1 MINVK
6 LDGKQRRFN
15 YSAWLMIALAII
27 VGVLGGLFAVLFRY
41 MIDWSHNGF
50 YGVGKIL
57 FGFLPG
63 NLWIIMIPAIAGLV
77 VGPLIYFFAREAK
90 GHGVPEVME
99 SVALKGGRMRMRV
112 IFVKAIASASS
123 IGAGASVGR
132 EGPIIQMGSGIGS
145 VLGQWF
151 KLKEDKVKM
160 LVACG
165 AAAGIS
171 ATFNAPIAGV
181 MFSQEIILNNFTSST
196 FVPIVI
202 SSVTASAVSRM
213 FLGDTP
219 AFLVQAFVLHSPI
232 ELIFYAVL
240 GIISAV
246 IAFVFVKTLY
256 ATEDFFDAIKA
267 IPEWLKPVFGGLM
280 IGLIGLKFPQ
290 VLGVG
295 YESIGKALNGQ
306 FVMGT
311 LLMLVI
317 VKLLATS
324 LTLGSGHSGGVFA
337 PSLFAGAALG
347 GAFGLLLKDV
357 FPAIVGNPGAYAIAG
372 MGAVVAGATQAPITA
387 VLIIFEMTRDYH
399 IVLPLMI
406 AVVFST
412 NVFAY
417 LSRVYLQKGNIYTL
431 KLLRRGVNLQDGR
444 DVNIMK
450 LIKVSDVM
458 STPVEV
464 VREDDKMENVIQMM
478 HDGKHNGFPTVNDKG
493 ELAGI
498 ITLQDIRDIPVK
510 GIMEI
515 LVSQISSNKLVVIYP
530 SKTIDD
536 VFGILQKYDIGHL
549 PVVNPDNPK
558 ELIGILTRSDIV
570 KAYDKEMISIARN
583 RSEA

>member
-1 MINVK
+1 MTNVK
-6 LDGKQRRFN
+6 LDVNKRRFN
-15 YSAWLMIALAII
+15 YGAWLMIALAIM
-27 VGVLGGLFAVLFRY
+27 VGIMGGLFAVLFRY
-41 MIDWSHNGF
+41 MIGWSHLGF

-99 SVALKGGRMRMRV
+99 AVALKGGRMRMRV
-112 IFVKAIASASS
+112 IFVKALASASS

-145 VLGQWF
+145 VLGQWL

-202 SSVTASAVSRM
+202 SSVTASAISRM
-213 FLGDTP
+213 LLGDAP
-219 AFLVQAFVLHSPI
+219 AFIVQAFVLHSPI
-232 ELIFYAVL
+232 ELIFYGVL
-240 GIISAV
+240 GIISAF

-256 ATEDFFDAIKA
+256 ATEDLFDAIKA
-267 IPEWLKPVFGGLM
+267 IPEWLKPVFGGLI

-295 YESIGKALNGQ
+295 YESIGQAINGQ
-306 FVMGT
+306 FVLGT

-337 PSLFAGAALG
+337 PSLFAGAVLG
-347 GAFGLLLKDV
+347 GAFGLILKGI
-357 FPAIVGNPGAYAIAG
+357 FPTIVGNPGAYAIAG

-458 STPVEV
+458 STSVEV
-464 VREDDKMENVIQMM
+464 VHENDKMEKVIQMM
-478 HDGKHNGFPTVNDKG
+478 HDGKHNGFPTINDQG
-493 ELAGI
+493 ELVGI
-498 ITLQDIRDIPVK
+498 ITLQDIRDVPAQ
-510 GIMEI
+510 GIMGI
-515 LVSQISSNKLVVIYP
+515 PVSQISTNELVVTYP
-530 SKTIDD
+530 DKTIDD
-536 VFGILQKYDIGHL
+536 VFVILQKYDIGHL
-549 PVVNPDNPK
+549 PVVNPDNPNK
-558 ELIGILTRSDIV
+558 LVGILTRSDII
-570 KAYDKEMISIARN
+570 KAYDKEMVGRVRN
-583 RSEA
+583 RVD

>member
-1 MINVK
+1 MTNVK
-6 LDGKQRRFN
+6 SDGTQRRFN
-15 YSAWLMIALAII
+15 YGAWLMIALAIL
-27 VGVLGGLFAVLFRY
+27 VGVLGGLFAVLFRS
-41 MIDWSHNGF
+41 MIGWSHLGF

-57 FGFLPG
+57 FGFMPG
-63 NLWIIMIPAIAGLV
+63 GLWVIMIPALAGLV

-99 SVALKGGRMRMRV
+99 AVALKGGRMRMRV

-151 KLKEDKVKM
+151 KLKDDKVKM

-181 MFSQEIILNNFTSST
+181 MFSQEIILDNFESTT

-202 SSVTASAVSRM
+202 SSVTASAISRM
-213 FLGDTP
+213 FLGDAP
-219 AFLVQAFVLHSPI
+219 AFIVQAFVLHSPI

-240 GIISAV
+240 GIISAF
-246 IAFVFVKTLY
+246 IAFIFVKTLY
-256 ATEDFFDAIKA
+256 ATEDLFDAIKA
-267 IPEWLKPVFGGLM
+267 IPEWSKPVFGGLI
-280 IGLIGLKFPQ
+280 IGLIGLEFPQ

-295 YESIGKALNGQ
+295 YESIGQAINGQ
-306 FVMGT
+306 FVLGT

-317 VKLLATS
+317 VKLVATS

-347 GAFGLLLKDV
+347 GAFGLILKGA
-357 FPAIVGNPGAYAIAG
+357 FPTIVGNPGAYAIAG

-387 VLIIFEMTRDYH
+387 ILIIFEMTRDYH

-458 STPVEV
+458 SFPVAV
-464 VREDDKMENVIQMM
+464 VHEDARIENVIQMM
-478 HDGKHNGFPTVNDKG
+478 HDGKHNGFPTINDKG

-515 LVSQISSNKLVVIYP
+515 PVSEISTSKLVVTYP
-530 SKTIDD
+530 DKTIDD

-549 PVVNPDNPK
+549 PVVNPKNHK

-570 KAYDKEMISIARN
+570 KAYDKEMVGIVLN
-583 RSEA
+583 RAD